1 MKTGKA
7 FLAGVVGGAVMS
19 AIMLMARTL
28 MGMDVKLEL
37 LLGTMIGLQPGQAA
51 WIIGFV
57 MHLMISGLI
66 AIAYAWAFENV
77 LPRANA
83 GAGVLVSVVHIL
95 IAGVFMGLMPMM
107 HPLVPEMMPGPG
119 FFMLNLGVMGL
130 VAFVMLHVIF
140 GAIVG
145 AMYGPVL
152 HPRGDVAARP
162 AV

>member
-19 AIMLMARTL
+19 VIMFMARTV
-28 MGMDVKLEL
+28 MHMDVKLEL
-37 LLGTMIGLQPGQAA
+37 LLGTMIGLTPGTTA
-51 WIIGFV
+51 WLVGFV

-66 AIAYAWAFENV
+66 ALAYAWAFENV
-77 LPRANA
+77 LHRAGWQA
-83 GAGVLVSVVHIL
+83 GALLAVAHIV
-95 IAGVFMGLMPMM
+95 IAGLFMGMMPAM
-107 HPLVPEMMPGPG
+107 HPLVPETMPGPG

-130 VAFVMLHVIF
+130 MAFVMLHVIF

-152 HPRGDVAARP
+152 QPSTT
-162 AV
+162 

>member
-19 AIMLMARTL
+19 AVMWMARTL

-37 LLGTMIGLQPGQAA
+37 MLGTMFMEPGTAA
-51 WIIGFV
+51 WVVGFV
-57 MHLMISGLI
+57 MHLVISGLI
-66 AIAYAWAFENV
+66 ALAYAWAFENV
-77 LPRANA
+77 LHRA
-83 GAGVLVSVVHIL
+83 GAGAGALVSVVHIL
-95 IAGVFMGLMPMM
+95 IGGLFMGMMPAM

-119 FFMLNLGVMGL
+119 FFMLNLGVTGL
-130 VAFVMLHVIF
+130 VAFVMLHVIY

-152 HPRGDVAARP
+152 HPRGDVTARP
-162 AV
+162 AS